1 MLQVSTLVRVISQ
14 YPCQVLSPSLMANN
28 NLTLP
33 VAESTWMP
41 ETDRVVARNEEKGA
55 TGGTPLSITP
65 AHQV

>member
-1 MLQVSTLVRVISQ
+1 MSTLVKVFSQ
-14 YPCQVLSPSLMANN
+14 YPCQVHSPHLMANN

-33 VAESTWMP
+33 VAESTWVP
-41 ETDRVVARNEEKGA
+41 QADRVVGRNGEKGT